1 MRELRLLGTLALLCL
16 PACGGADDAKSPS
29 TSAKKSPGEG
39 TVGLP
44 TAFDPGPVVDG
55 YTRYSMKK
63 VEAIGPG
70 DDVTYCQ
77 YVTAPFD
84 HDVDI
89 VDVTGAQSKLGHHAI
104 AFAYTGDGTQEV
116 GTVVPCMGTEFS
128 MGEGDQANASLS
140 IGGFLGG
147 AGSNG
152 KSGVKLPEGV
162 AFRLKKGEGIML
174 NAHYLNTT
182 VETYDGDSVVDV
194 KFADV
199 DPNRNIAAMFVNVN
213 LGFTLAPAARST
225 SHVDCVAGADFNMLM
240 MTNHMHDFGSSAT
253 SEVLRVEG
261 SATEMMH
268 EDPTWTYEMQ
278 FNANYST
285 WSVAKPFVIHKGDTV
300 RTTCNWN
307 NERAEAVTFPREMCV
322 GVGFV
327 LAKGDN
333 PHAPACINGQ
343 WLDTYF

>member
-1 MRELRLLGTLALLCL
+1 MRDLRLLGTLALFCL
-16 PACGGADDAKSPS
+16 PACGGNDGNAPS
-29 TSAKKSPGEG
+29 TTSKKSPTGETG
-39 TVGLP
+39 QS
-44 TAFDPGPVVDG
+44 TAFDPGPVADG
-55 YTRYSMKK
+55 YERFVMKTI
-63 VEAIGPG
+63 EAIGPG

-77 YVTAPFD
+77 YVTAPMD

-104 AFAYTGDGTQEV
+104 AFAYTGDGTQEL
-116 GTVVPCMGTEFS
+116 GAVVPCMGTEFTK
-128 MGEGDQANASLS
+128 EGDAANPSLS
-140 IGGFLGG
+140 IGSFLGG

-182 VETYDGDSVVDV
+182 LETYDGDSVVDV
-194 KFADV
+194 KFADA
-199 DPNRNIAAMFVNVN
+199 DPDRNIAAMFINVN
-213 LGFTLAPAARST
+213 LGFTLAPEARST
-225 SHVDCVAGADFNMLM
+225 SHVDCVAGSDINMLM

-253 SEVLRVEG
+253 SEVLHADG
-261 SATEMMH
+261 STTEMMH
-268 EDPTWTYEMQ
+268 DDPTWTYEMQ
-278 FNANYST
+278 FNANYSK
-285 WSVAKPFVIHKGDTV
+285 WSVAEPFVVHAGDTI

-307 NERAEAVTFPREMCV
+307 NERAEPVTFPREMCV

-327 LAKGDN
+327 LARGDN

-343 WLDTYF
+343 WLSTYF